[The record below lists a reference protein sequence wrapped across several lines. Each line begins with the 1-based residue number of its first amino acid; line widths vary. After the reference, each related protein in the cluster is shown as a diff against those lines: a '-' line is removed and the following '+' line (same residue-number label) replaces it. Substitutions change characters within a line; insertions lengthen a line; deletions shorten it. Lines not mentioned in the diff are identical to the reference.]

1 MRHHPSKRF
10 LAVCFTAALALGAVA
25 CSDDD
30 GDDVSSGGTDAAIT
44 GLADLAEGTIGVQ
57 TNTTG
62 EEYANANAPEGAE
75 VKSFVD
81 TSGLFAAL
89 ESGDIDAVL
98 QDLPVNAERALA
110 DDTLEVIE
118 TYDTDESYGFAV
130 ATGSDLKAELD
141 TALAA
146 VRDDGTYDAIYA
158 KYFPEPGEEPGA
170 GPDASDV
177 EGTRTLKVCSDI
189 PYPPME
195 MEGEGPRGLE
205 YTGFDIDLLD
215 AMAVTMDA
223 NLEILVTPFD
233 SIFASLAA
241 GNCDVVAS
249 SVTINDEREEQM
261 DFTEPY
267 FEAEQSLL
275 VKVG

>member
-1 MRHHPSKRF
+1 MRTRTNRRP
-10 LAVCFTAALALGAVA
+10 LTIVLAALLLFGLAA
-25 CSDDD
+25 CGDDD
-30 GDDVSSGGTDAAIT
+30 GGDDDATIAS
-44 GLADLAEGTIGVQ
+44 LEDLAGKTIGVQ

-62 EEYANANAPEGAE
+62 EAYANENKPEGAT

-89 ESGDIDAVL
+89 ESGEIQAVL

-110 DDTLEVIE
+110 DDSLEVVE
-118 TYDTDESYGFAV
+118 TYATDESYGFAV
-130 ATGSDLKAELD
+130 ATDSDLKAELD
-141 TALAA
+141 DALDT
-146 VRDDGTYDAIYA
+146 VRGDGTYDAIYA
-158 KYFPEPGEEPGA
+158 KYFPEPGEDPGP

-177 EGTRTLKVCSDI
+177 EGARTLTVCSDI

-195 MEGEGPRGLE
+195 MEGEGPRGLG

-215 AMAVTMDA
+215 AMAASIDA
-223 NLEILVTPFD
+223 KLEILVTPFD

-267 FEAEQSLL
+267 FDADQSLL